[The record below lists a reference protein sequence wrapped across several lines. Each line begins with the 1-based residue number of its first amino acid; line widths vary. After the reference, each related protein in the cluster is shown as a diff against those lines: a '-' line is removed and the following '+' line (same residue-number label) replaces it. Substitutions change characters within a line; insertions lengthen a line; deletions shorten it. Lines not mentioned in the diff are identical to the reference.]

1 MKRILPLML
10 VLALLCTS
18 AVAFAESEEPSRC
31 ACAGGVRRPDMT

>member
-18 AVAFAESEEPSRC
+18 AVAFAESEEPITLRVLLVGF
-31 ACAGGVRRPDMT
+31 ADPT

>member
-18 AVAFAESEEPSRC
+18 AAAFAESEEPVTLRVCWWGSQ
-31 ACAGGVRRPDMT
+31 T